1 MDRSLED
8 VDRSQKKYAV
18 YALSTGILLLLTFAP
33 SAMKGLEVTERI
45 VVDISLYLPRLLLST
60 ALIIFALMGTL
71 FSKRERNAFRAVKNQ
86 LQLIVHQD
94 IEDQRSENF

>member
-18 YALSTGILLLLTFAP
+18 YALLTSILLLLTFAP
-33 SAMKGLEVTERI
+33 SAIKGLEVTERI

-94 IEDQRSENF
+94 IEDQTSEHF